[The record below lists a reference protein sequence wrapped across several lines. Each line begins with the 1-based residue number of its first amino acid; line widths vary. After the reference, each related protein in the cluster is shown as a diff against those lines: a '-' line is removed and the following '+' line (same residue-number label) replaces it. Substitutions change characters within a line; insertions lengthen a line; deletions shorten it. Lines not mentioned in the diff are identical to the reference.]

1 MSLLVDV
8 SFRQGS
14 FALQA
19 GFETAGRLT
28 ALFGASGS
36 GKTTLVNLIG
46 GILKPDG
53 GRIVADGR
61 VLVDRSQNVFLPAH
75 RRRIGYVFQDARLFP
90 HLTVR
95 QNLRYGR
102 FFAPRA
108 ERWAEEGA
116 VLDLLGIAHL
126 LDRRPAGLSG
136 GEKSRVAIGRA
147 LMASPRLLLMD
158 EPLASLD
165 ERRKNEILPYM
176 ERLRDELNVPIVYV
190 SHSVAEVA
198 RLATDVVVLD
208 GGRVTAAGP
217 AASVLERLDLLPPD
231 ERREGGALIEARY
244 VGPADAYGLGLFR
257 SRGGEWRLASGPLA
271 SGLAVRL
278 RVRARDVM
286 IAVEKPSGLSAN
298 NILAGRVIEVEHA
311 AGPEARVTLD
321 CGGDRLV
328 ALVTRCSVEAL
339 GIRPGRG
346 AFAVVKSASFDRLG
360 ASAPA

>member
-1 MSLLVDV
+1 MSLLVNV
-8 SFRQGS
+8 SFRQGA
-14 FALQA
+14 FALVA
-19 GFETAGRLT
+19 AFETAGSLT

-46 GILKPDG
+46 GILVPDQ
-53 GRIVADGR
+53 GRIAAGGR
-61 VLVDRSQNVFLPAH
+61 VLADRIQGVFLPPH

-116 VLDLLGIAHL
+116 VVDLLGIGHL

-136 GEKSRVAIGRA
+136 GERSRVAIGRA

-158 EPLASLD
+158 EPFASLD
-165 ERRKNEILPYM
+165 ERRKNEIFPYV
-176 ERLRDELNVPIVYV
+176 ERLRDETGVPIVYV

-208 GGRVTAAGP
+208 AGRVTATGP
-217 AASVLERLDLLPPD
+217 AAAVLERLDLLPLD
-231 ERREGGALIEARY
+231 ERREGGALIEALY
-244 VGPADAYGLGLFR
+244 VGPADAHGLGLFR
-257 SRGGEWRLASGPLA
+257 SRGGEWRLAGGPFPPGA
-271 SGLAVRL
+271 SVRL

-286 IAVEKPSGLSAN
+286 IATERPNGLSAN
-298 NILAGRVIEVEHA
+298 NILAGRVVEVEAA

-328 ALVTRCSVEAL
+328 ALVTRLSVEAL
-339 GIRPGRG
+339 GVRPGRDL
-346 AFAVVKSASFDRLG
+346 FAVVKSASFGRLG